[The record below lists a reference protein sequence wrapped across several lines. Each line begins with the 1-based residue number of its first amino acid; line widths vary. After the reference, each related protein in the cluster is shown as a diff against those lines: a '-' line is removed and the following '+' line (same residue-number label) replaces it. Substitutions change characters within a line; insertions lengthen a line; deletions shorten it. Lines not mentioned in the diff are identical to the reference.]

1 MNTTPS
7 DEAVWVLGNR
17 RAGRA
22 RAGRLAPTLER
33 LFAGGGFPAKF
44 FWPSSREESRSL
56 AAEAVRCGRRRLV
69 VAGGDGT
76 LLDAINGIHGSGIE
90 LGVIPAGDANDVA
103 AVLGLPRDPLAAARL
118 LFDWHTRPVDL
129 VRATCAGAPATI
141 YAGVGGAGLDAEA
154 ARLAGGH
161 FRFLPGRTR
170 YLASALAAFSKR
182 KAFQVTLD
190 FGGQIFRG
198 QANMVVAANAAAYG
212 GGIRIAPGER
222 MDDGWLSVVLVEKL
236 SWPRVARALPAL
248 CRTGEIEGLHPL
260 RFPARRLR
268 IETTPGVAFHGDG
281 EPIGR
286 TPVEIELLPGALRVV
301 CGAAAA
307 R

>member
-1 MNTTPS
+1 M
-7 DEAVWVLGNR
+7 DMEHFDDAVWVMVNR

-22 RAGRLAPTLER
+22 RAGRMAPALER
-33 LFAGGGFPAKF
+33 LFKQNGFPARF
-44 FWPSSREESRSL
+44 FWPSSREEARSL

-76 LLDAINGIHGSGIE
+76 LLDAINSIHGSEIE
-90 LGVIPAGDANDVA
+90 LGIIPAGDANDVS

-118 LFDWHTRPVDL
+118 LFDWQTRPVDL
-129 VRATCAGAPATI
+129 VRAKCADAPATI
-141 YAGVGGAGLDAEA
+141 FAGVGGAGLDAEA
-154 ARLAGGH
+154 ARLAGGR

-170 YLASALAAFSKR
+170 YLASALAAFSRR
-182 KAFQVTLD
+182 KAFEVTLD
-190 FGGQIFRG
+190 FGEQVYRG
-198 QANMVVAANAAAYG
+198 PANMVVAANAAAYG

-222 MDDGWLSVVLVEKL
+222 MDDGWLSVVLVENLNWLK
-236 SWPRVARALPAL
+236 VARALPSL
-248 CRTGEIEGLHPL
+248 FRTGGIEGLHPL

-268 IETTPGVAFHGDG
+268 IETTPSVAFHGDG

-286 TPVEIELLPGALRVV
+286 TPLEIELLPGALRVV
-301 CGAAAA
+301 CSGAVV

>member
-1 MNTTPS
+1 MNTRSS
-7 DEAVWVLGNR
+7 DDPVWVLVNR
-17 RAGRA
+17 RAGRS
-22 RAGRLAPTLER
+22 RAAKLAPALER
-33 LFAGGGFPAKF
+33 LFENCGFPAKF
-44 FWPSSREESRSL
+44 FWPSSREQARSL
-56 AAEAVRCGRRRLV
+56 AAEAARCGRRRLV

-90 LGVIPAGDANDVA
+90 LGIIPAGGANDVA

-129 VRATCAGAPATI
+129 IRAVCAGAPAAI

-154 ARLAGGH
+154 ARLAGSR

-170 YLASALAAFSKR
+170 YLASALTAFWKR
-182 KAFQVTLD
+182 KAFEVTLD
-190 FGGQIFRG
+190 FGAQVYRG
-198 QANMVVAANAAAYG
+198 RANMVVAANAAAYG

-222 MDDGWLSVVLVEKL
+222 MDDGWLSVVVVEKL
-236 SWPRVARALPAL
+236 SWPKVARALPEL
-248 CRTGEIEGLHPL
+248 CRTGGIEGLRPL
-260 RFPARRLR
+260 RFSVRRLK
-268 IETTPGVAFHGDG
+268 IETTPGVAFHADG

-301 CGAAAA
+301 CSAAAA